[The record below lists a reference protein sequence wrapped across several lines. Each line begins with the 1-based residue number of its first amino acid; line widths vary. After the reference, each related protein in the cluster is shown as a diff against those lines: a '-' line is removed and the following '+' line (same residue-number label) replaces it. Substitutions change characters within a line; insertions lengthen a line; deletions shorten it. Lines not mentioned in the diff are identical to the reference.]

1 MGSYPS
7 AAISWWKD
15 GQYLQRPA
23 ETNERNG
30 TVSYLY
36 IKFTRED
43 NGRILTCRAQN
54 PLIENSV
61 VEQKI
66 RLNIQ
71 YSPQT
76 DLQFGANINPEN
88 IREGQD
94 VYLECRVDSNPK
106 LNKILWSFNGFP
118 VLSRKNVIM
127 SGKNLVLQGVRRDQ
141 GGNYTCT
148 VSNHVGDAV
157 SKPVSLVV
165 KHKPVCTRTGSLDLQ
180 ARFKDVL
187 KVLCQVDAHPS
198 PTNFWWTFNN
208 SFQLG
213 KLPQDQYE
221 FKGEQSTLI
230 YKPILPSGIDYSSSD
245 LKELSLC
252 HKL

>member
-1 MGSYPS
+1 
-7 AAISWWKD
+7 
-15 GQYLQRPA
+15 
-23 ETNERNG
+23 
-30 TVSYLY
+30 
-36 IKFTRED
+36 
-43 NGRILTCRAQN
+43 
-54 PLIENSV
+54 
-61 VEQKI
+61 
-66 RLNIQ
+66 
-71 YSPQT
+71 
-76 DLQFGANINPEN
+76 
-88 IREGQD
+88 
-94 VYLECRVDSNPK
+94 
-106 LNKILWSFNGFP
+106 
-118 VLSRKNVIM
+118 M
-127 SGKNLVLQGVRRDQ
+127 SGMNLVLQGVRRDQ

-165 KHKPVCTRTGSLDLQ
+165 KHKPVCTRNGSLDLQ

-230 YKPILPSGIDYSSSD
+230 YKPILPSGINYTSSD
-245 LKELSLC
+245 L
-252 HKL
+252 

>member
-1 MGSYPS
+1 MSF
-7 AAISWWKD
+7 
-15 GQYLQRPA
+15 
-23 ETNERNG
+23 
-30 TVSYLY
+30 LY

-61 VEQKI
+61 VEEKI

-88 IREGQD
+88 VREGQD

-106 LNKILWSFNGFP
+106 LHKILWSLNGFP
-118 VLSRKNVIM
+118 VLSRRNVIM
-127 SGKNLVLQGVRRDQ
+127 SGMNLVLQGVRRDQ

-148 VSNHVGDAV
+148 VSNLVGDAV
-157 SKPVSLVV
+157 SKPVSLIV
-165 KHKPVCTRTGSLDLQ
+165 KHKPACTRNGSTDIP
-180 ARFKDVL
+180 ARFQDVL
-187 KVLCQVDAHPS
+187 RVLCEVEAHPPPS
-198 PTNFWWTFNN
+198 NFWWTFNN

-221 FKGEQSTLI
+221 FEGGQSVLV
-230 YKPILPSGIDYSSSD
+230 YKPILLSGGGFNTFNI
-245 LKELSLC
+245 
-252 HKL
+252 